1 MTITTSRGIATTV
14 RAWSVRRTL
23 TAVGN
28 ETVKGLRHGWSE
40 RLQIL
45 IELPLFII
53 FLLLIGFS
61 AGKADTIA
69 AIGRLEWTLD
79 PSHMAWLLL
88 GFVAYAYTYLHVQ
101 KMFWRLLT
109 EIQSGT
115 LEQTYLSPLPS
126 WVHVVAGRI
135 VAAIAESAFV
145 VAVMYA
151 VTALV
156 VPIDLHWRVDVLL
169 PVVLLIVGSAGLALA
184 VAGLTLV
191 WKRIPLLNDLLL
203 MLVLFFSSAMLPL
216 TEMPA
221 WTETLSKPLFLTHS
235 MAGLRTVMLD
245 GATISATGP
254 GDLTWMLG
262 TVAAWLLAGF
272 VVFRISERTAQR
284 RGSLSQY

>member
-1 MTITTSRGIATTV
+1 MTTT
-14 RAWSVRRTL
+14 RAWSARRTV

-28 ETVKGLRHGWSE
+28 EVVKGLRHGWSE

-53 FLLLIGFS
+53 FLLLIGFT

-69 AIGRLEWTLD
+69 ATGQIEWTLD
-79 PSHMAWLLL
+79 PQHMSWLLL
-88 GFVAYAYTYLHVQ
+88 GFVAFTYTYLHVQ

-135 VAAIAESAFV
+135 VAAITEAAFV

-151 VTALV
+151 VTAALV
-156 VPIDLHWRVDVLL
+156 RIDLHWRIDALL
-169 PVVLLIVGSAGLALA
+169 PLALLIVGSAGLAMA
-184 VAGLTLV
+184 IAGLTLV

-216 TEMPA
+216 TELPGWA
-221 WTETLSKPLFLTHS
+221 ETVAKPLFLTHV
-235 MAGLRTVMLD
+235 MAGLRIVLLD
-245 GATISATGP
+245 GASIPATGT
-254 GDLTWMLG
+254 GGLLWMLG
-262 TVAAWLLAGF
+262 TAVAWFVAGF
-272 VVFRISERTAQR
+272 AVFWISERIARR